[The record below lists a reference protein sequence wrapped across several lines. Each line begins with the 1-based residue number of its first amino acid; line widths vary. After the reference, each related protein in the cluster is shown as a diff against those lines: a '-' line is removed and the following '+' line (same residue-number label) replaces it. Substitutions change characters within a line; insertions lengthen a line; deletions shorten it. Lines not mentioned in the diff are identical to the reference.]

1 MRNFKRLFVFLVI
14 VLSVEFALIAC
25 ITTGVLNPTKIFNSE
40 NKASSQT
47 TSSQQKSDNEVTS
60 ETIHVPVPEEET
72 IEKSQEVQKEDV
84 KEEQKEEPKE
94 DSNDV
99 STVLKIN
106 LTGSYLNAYNAAV
119 DSLGK
124 TDSDFKKK
132 LVVKTALQILQSK
145 TIKYENQ
152 LHFYSL
158 SYSASGGTPKA
169 KCYSLKNCI
178 DRINAGKTI
187 YTDCFGFVRLAHSI
201 AAYTIS
207 PKSPESVSGLNGL
220 YGYKGSYT
228 GNNITNLNKLKPGAV
243 IYDRLTGSGSS
254 KNRHVAMFLYSN
266 GKTVT
271 YIDQGGIFT
280 GEYKYSSYIYHKK
293 SNPYKF
299 NTFKSYC

>member
-1 MRNFKRLFVFLVI
+1 MRNFKRLFAFLAI

-47 TSSQQKSDNEVTS
+47 TSSQQKSDKEVTG

-94 DSNDV
+94 DGNDV

-228 GNNITNLNKLKPGAV
+228 GNNITNLNKLNPGAV

-280 GEYKYSSYIYHKK
+280 GEYKYSSYIYYKK